1 MVKRKKVSVFLVV
14 LLSIFMLCN
23 LTAFAK
29 ESNIPDAT
37 EQFYI
42 NDFAGI
48 IDDATEQE
56 MQARAVQLA
65 DSTEGAQVVVTTV
78 QTIGEADPVYY
89 TVDMYNKYGIGK
101 NNIGVL
107 IMLSVETG
115 DIQIRIGDNMTK
127 YLSDRKCGE
136 IRDIG
141 IPYFK
146 EGQFAEGL
154 NEMQKATIEQ
164 ITAKIQTVNNEVAVT
179 PANMESINE
188 KGHFNMFF
196 SVIVVIAG
204 GIGSFFGINKYS
216 EKRRKKKEAAEKEK
230 IKNAQLVQAKDEKI
244 KRLEEKLENAEL
256 DKEAITNERNQ
267 IVDKLESTNKELNNI
282 RERNKRALMAYP
294 DINEKVDAI
303 FAKEK
308 EEADKQKALVVE
320 NRIKD
325 VLKLTCT
332 RSNLYNFKS
341 AYGAFESLSREQ
353 QKYVPNNLVTELKNL
368 CAESEKLQKQFEKE
382 EKIRKDKE
390 KAAKVQT
397 LIVSALAI
405 HVTRHTLSELKNVCA
420 EYEKLTSEQ
429 KKYVTADINT
439 IYDMKKRA
447 KSLKEAYEL
456 EEKRRRERDEEERR
470 RRQRE
475 RQREVERR
483 RRASSSSTSHS
494 SFGGSHSGFGGHSG
508 GHGAGGKF

>member
-1 MVKRKKVSVFLVV
+1 
-14 LLSIFMLCN
+14 
-23 LTAFAK
+23 
-29 ESNIPDAT
+29 
-37 EQFYI
+37 
-42 NDFAGI
+42 
-48 IDDATEQE
+48 
-56 MQARAVQLA
+56 
-65 DSTEGAQVVVTTV
+65 
-78 QTIGEADPVYY
+78 
-89 TVDMYNKYGIGK
+89 
-101 NNIGVL
+101 
-107 IMLSVETG
+107 
-115 DIQIRIGDNMTK
+115 
-127 YLSDRKCGE
+127 
-136 IRDIG
+136 
-141 IPYFK
+141 
-146 EGQFAEGL
+146 
-154 NEMQKATIEQ
+154 
-164 ITAKIQTVNNEVAVT
+164 
-179 PANMESINE
+179 
-188 KGHFNMFF
+188 
-196 SVIVVIAG
+196 
-204 GIGSFFGINKYS
+204 
-216 EKRRKKKEAAEKEK
+216 
-230 IKNAQLVQAKDEKI
+230 
-244 KRLEEKLENAEL
+244 
-256 DKEAITNERNQ
+256 
-267 IVDKLESTNKELNNI
+267 
-282 RERNKRALMAYP
+282 MAYP

>member
-1 MVKRKKVSVFLVV
+1 MVKRKKVSMFLVV

-23 LTAFAK
+23 ITAFAS

-48 IDDATEQE
+48 IDDTTEEE
-56 MQARAVQLA
+56 MQKRAVELA
-65 DSTEGAQVVVTTV
+65 DATEGAQVVVTTV

-164 ITAKIQTVNNEVAVT
+164 IKAKVQTVNNEVAVT
-179 PANMESINE
+179 PENIESINA
-188 KGHFNMFF
+188 KGHSNMLLAI
-196 SVIVVIAG
+196 IVVIAG
-204 GIGSFFGINKYS
+204 GVGSFFGINKYS
-216 EKRRKKKEAAEKEK
+216 KKRKEKQAAEEREK
-230 IKNAQLVQAKDEKI
+230 IKNSQLVQEKERMI
-244 KRLEEKLENAEL
+244 KRLEEELANAENA
-256 DKEAITNERNQ
+256 KEAIRNERDQ
-267 IVDKLESTNKELNNI
+267 IADRLKSAKKEIDNME
-282 RERNKRALMAYP
+282 ERNKRAVMAYP

-308 EEADKQKALVVE
+308 EEADKQRALVVE
-320 NRIKD
+320 DRIREA
-325 VLKLTCT
+325 VSLKCT
-332 RSNLYNFKS
+332 RNNLYNFKS
-341 AYGAFESLSREQ
+341 AYEAFKSLSYEQ
-353 QKYVPNNLVTELKNL
+353 QKYVPENLVNKVKSLYDESTNL
-368 CAESEKLQKQFEKE
+368 QRKYE
-382 EKIRKDKE
+382 EEERIKRDKE
-390 KAAKVQT
+390 KAAKVQK
-397 LIVSALAI
+397 LIIGILAI
-405 HVTRHTLSELKNVCA
+405 SVTRHSLSELANVCR
-420 EYEKLTSEQ
+420 EYENLTSEQ
-429 KKYVTADINT
+429 KKYVTADVDSL
-439 IYDMKKRA
+439 YAMKKKA
-447 KSLKEAYEL
+447 KRLKEEYE
-456 EEKRRRERDEEERR
+456 EEQRRKKEEEERR

-475 RQREVERR
+475 EEERR
-483 RRASSSSTSHS
+483 RRASSHSSFSSTSHS
-494 SFGGSHSGFGGHSG
+494 SFGSHSGFGGHSS

>member
-1 MVKRKKVSVFLVV
+1 MVRRKKVSMLLVV

-23 LTAFAK
+23 ITAFAS

-48 IDDATEQE
+48 IDDSTEVE
-56 MQARAVQLA
+56 MQNRAVELA

-107 IMLSVETG
+107 IMISVETG

-164 ITAKIQTVNNEVAVT
+164 IKAKVQTVNNEVAVT
-179 PANMESINE
+179 PENIESINA
-188 KGHFNMFF
+188 KGHSNMLFAI
-196 SVIVVIAG
+196 IVVIAG
-204 GIGSFFGINKYS
+204 GVGSFFGINKYS
-216 EKRRKKKEAAEKEK
+216 KKRKEKQAAEEREK
-230 IKNAQLVQAKDEKI
+230 IKNSQLVQEKEEKI
-244 KRLEEKLENAEL
+244 RRLEEKLANAEN
-256 DKEAITNERNQ
+256 DKEAARNERNQ
-267 IVDKLESTNKELNNI
+267 IADRLKSANKEINNMS
-282 RERNKRALMAYP
+282 ERNKRAVMAYP

-303 FAKEK
+303 LAKEK
-308 EEADKQKALVVE
+308 EEADKQRASVVE
-320 NRIKD
+320 DQIREAIS
-325 VLKLTCT
+325 LKCTCN
-332 RSNLYNFKS
+332 NLYNFKS
-341 AYGAFESLSREQ
+341 AYEAFKGLSYEQ
-353 QKYVPNNLVTELKNL
+353 QKYVPENLVNKVKSLYDESTNL
-368 CAESEKLQKQFEKE
+368 QRKFEE
-382 EKIRKDKE
+382 EERIRKDKE
-390 KAAKVQT
+390 KAAKVQKLIIAT
-397 LIVSALAI
+397 LATS
-405 HVTRHTLSELKNVCA
+405 VTRHSLSNLKKVCS
-420 EYEKLTSEQ
+420 EYESLTTEQ
-429 KKYVTADINT
+429 KKYVTADIDSL
-439 IYDMKKRA
+439 YSMKKKA
-447 KSLKEAYEL
+447 KRL
-456 EEKRRRERDEEERR
+456 EEEYEEECRRKKQEEERR

-475 RQREVERR
+475 EEERR
-483 RRASSSSTSHS
+483 RRAASHSSTSYRS
-494 SFGGSHSGFGGHSG
+494 SGSHSGFGGHSS